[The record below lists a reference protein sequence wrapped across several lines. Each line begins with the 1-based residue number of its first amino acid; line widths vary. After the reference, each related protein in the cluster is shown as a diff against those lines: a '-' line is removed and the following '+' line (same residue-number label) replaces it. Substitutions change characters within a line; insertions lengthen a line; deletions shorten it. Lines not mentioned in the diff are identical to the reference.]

1 MLLYEIIP
9 DKTYLEIAE
18 SAADMLEKS
27 AEKQERGIGWIT
39 EEGMPPMAGAAHG
52 NGGILMAFLHLWYL
66 TLKN

>member
-1 MLLYEIIP
+1 
-9 DKTYLEIAE
+9 
-18 SAADMLEKS
+18 MLEKS